1 MAAVKAKLAPI
12 SIQNFG
18 TLSLNRD
25 TLRRLDV
32 SDAQGLGSGFIVLKP
47 AQGGGGKPRSDK
59 SNCPVTTTTRVTAH
73 CC

>member
-1 MAAVKAKLAPI
+1 MAAVKAKLAPV
-12 SIQNFG
+12 SKQTFG

-32 SDAQGLGSGFIVLKP
+32 SDAPGLGSGFIVLKP
-47 AQGGGGKPRSDK
+47 AGGGGKPRSDK